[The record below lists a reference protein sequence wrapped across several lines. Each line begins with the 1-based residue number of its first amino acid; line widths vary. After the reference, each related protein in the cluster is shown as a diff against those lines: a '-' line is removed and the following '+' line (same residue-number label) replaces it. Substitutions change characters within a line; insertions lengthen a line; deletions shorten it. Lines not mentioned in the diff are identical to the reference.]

1 MVLYRNNYKAKRV
14 WKWLIKPSNG
24 PANFQG
30 IELDIVQFPDNRLD
44 CWVDGK
50 HCPEVIEGLTL
61 PITKKKIAAL
71 AGDDNATVEIR
82 G

>member
-1 MVLYRNNYKAKRV
+1 MILYRDYKVKQV
-14 WKWLIKPSNG
+14 WKFLVKPADG
-24 PANFQG
+24 PINFKG

-50 HCPEVIEGLTL
+50 HCPEVIDGLTL
-61 PITKKKIAAL
+61 PITKAKIVAL
-71 AGDDNATVEIR
+71 TGDDNAIVEIR

>member
-1 MVLYRNNYKAKRV
+1 MILYRNYYKVKRV
-14 WKWLIKPSNG
+14 WGWLIKPSNG

-30 IELDIVQFPDNRLD
+30 IELDIVQFLDNRLD

-50 HCPEVIEGLTL
+50 HCPEIIDGLTL
-61 PITKKKIAAL
+61 PITKEKIVAL